1 MVYHAETLRRV
12 EVGMKRRWIAGA
24 AILCA
29 CALTACSRRGGPVP
43 VSEPAAVPVAP
54 GASAANRRLA
64 ATDDLVALYRRMGLL
79 AESGETPF
87 VASLSFFAG
96 ASADSTVMML
106 TVSLANRVLTFKR
119 EGDHYRA
126 EYQVNFE
133 ASQGGRRVVER
144 SRDEGVRV
152 LAFRET
158 TRTDESVLFRQFVTL
173 APGTYDMRLTVR
185 GGTVTAGS
193 AVEATVGVP
202 QLSAGTVS
210 SPVPMYTVVPRER
223 RSIVPQL
230 LATPRS
236 TAVFGRDSV
245 VPLYV
250 EGYGSG
256 SQFPLTVR
264 ATADAGGGVL
274 WADSVD
280 LPLRGELF
288 SGIVEVPV
296 SHLGVGVVSVGVTR
310 AGSADTV
317 RTPLFV
323 AFGEDLPV
331 ATFSEMI
338 DYLRYYASLARLQ
351 TLRAAPPERR
361 ATVWAQFLRETD
373 PNPSTPEHEG
383 LREYFG
389 RVAQANLQ
397 FREEGSQGWMTDR
410 GRVFVTLGR
419 PDQIFEPNVADLSQR
434 GRTQIW
440 DYREHRLQLLFV
452 DQTGFSRWRMT
463 PTSELEF
470 EGVMRRLLH

>member
-1 MVYHAETLRRV
+1 
-12 EVGMKRRWIAGA
+12 MKPWQIAVAIALSVQIIAG
-24 AILCA
+24 
-29 CALTACSRRGGPVP
+29 CSRRGGVVP
-43 VSEPAAVPVAP
+43 VSEPAAAP
-54 GASAANRRLA
+54 GAPSTNTGNRRVPA
-64 ATDDLVALYRRMGLL
+64 SDDLVALYRRMGLL

-96 ASADSTVMML
+96 VRADSTVMML

-126 EYQVNFE
+126 EYQVGFE
-133 ASQGGRRVVER
+133 ASQGGRKVVER
-144 SRDEGVRV
+144 SRDESVRV

-158 TRTDESVLFRQFVTL
+158 TRVDESVLFRQFLTL

-185 GGTVTAGS
+185 GGATGSGS

-202 QLSAGTVS
+202 QLSSGTVS
-210 SPVPMYTVVPRER
+210 SPVPMYTVVPREQ
-223 RSIVPQL
+223 RSAIPQL

-250 EGYGSG
+250 EGYGTG
-256 SQFPLTVR
+256 AQFPLSIR
-264 ATADAGGGVL
+264 ATSDAGGTVL

-280 LPLRGELF
+280 LPLRRELF
-288 SGIVEVPV
+288 SGIIEVPV
-296 SHLGVGVVSVGVTR
+296 SQLGVGVVSVGVTR
-310 AGSADTV
+310 AGSIDTV
-317 RTPLFV
+317 RTPVFV

-338 DYLRYYASLARLQ
+338 DYLRYYASVARLQ
-351 TLRAAPPERR
+351 TLRAAAPERR
-361 ATVWAQFLRETD
+361 AAVWAQFLRETD
-373 PNPSTPEHEG
+373 PNPGTPEHEG

-389 RVAQANLQ
+389 RVAQANVQ
-397 FREEGSQGWMTDR
+397 FREEGSIGWMTDR

-440 DYREHRLQLLFV
+440 DYREHRLQILFI

-463 PTSELEF
+463 PSSELEF
-470 EGVMRRLLH
+470 GSVMHRVLR

>member
-1 MVYHAETLRRV
+1 
-12 EVGMKRRWIAGA
+12 MKCWQLLVTAV
-24 AILCA
+24 LCVQA
-29 CALTACSRRGGPVP
+29 TTACTRRGGSVP
-43 VSEPAAVPVAP
+43 VSEPVAGP
-54 GASAANRRLA
+54 GAPIANTSSRRV
-64 ATDDLVALYRRMGLL
+64 TDDLVSLYRRMGLL

-87 VASLSFFAG
+87 VASLSFFA
-96 ASADSTVMML
+96 SARTDSTVMML

-126 EYQVNFE
+126 EYQIGFE

-144 SRDEGVRV
+144 NRDESVRV

-158 TRTDESVLFRQFVTL
+158 TRTDESVLFRQFLTL
-173 APGTYDMRLTVR
+173 APGTYDMRLTVK
-185 GGTVTAGS
+185 GGAAGVGS

-202 QLSAGTVS
+202 QLSSGTVS
-210 SPVPMYTVVPRER
+210 SPVPLYTVVPRER
-223 RSIVPQL
+223 RTVVPQL

-250 EGYGSG
+250 EGYGTG
-256 SQFPLTVR
+256 AQFALNIR
-264 ATADAGGGVL
+264 ATSDGGGGVL
-274 WADSVD
+274 WADSID
-280 LPLRGELF
+280 LPPRGELF
-288 SGIVEVPV
+288 SGVIEVPV

-310 AGSADTV
+310 AGSSDTV
-317 RTPLFV
+317 RTPVFV

-331 ATFSEMI
+331 ATFGEMI
-338 DYLRYYASLARLQ
+338 DYLRYYASTARLQ
-351 TLRAAPPERR
+351 LLRAAVPERR

-373 PNPSTPEHEG
+373 PNPGTAEHEG

-389 RVAQANLQ
+389 RVAQANAQ
-397 FREEGSQGWMTDR
+397 FREEGSTGWMTDR

-440 DYREHRLQLLFV
+440 DYREHRLQILFI

-463 PTSELEF
+463 PSSELEF
-470 EGVMRRLLH
+470 EGVMRRVLH